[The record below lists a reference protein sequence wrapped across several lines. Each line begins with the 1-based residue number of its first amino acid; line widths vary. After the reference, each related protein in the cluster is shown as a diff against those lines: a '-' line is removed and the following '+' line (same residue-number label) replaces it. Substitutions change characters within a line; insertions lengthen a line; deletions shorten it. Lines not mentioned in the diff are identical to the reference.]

1 MRQLILAACLALSV
15 STAQSAEIA
24 LDLKVRDLSPNFVE
38 FYEAANKPVPT
49 PTPVADQPTAPIA
62 AESPEDRRW
71 RLFKQSYDFSA
82 QATPEATRAALESA
96 WPRYEQALPKI
107 EAGFDGIANEP
118 SRTLETLS
126 KHFSLDKS
134 MSMRLVAYVGT
145 FDGRVWGEQDGD
157 TLNVF
162 LPLEVDSDTRAVPS
176 ARLMGQ
182 AMLDKTAGWGNKP
195 RSLAELVVGEGVVA
209 HGIAAA
215 APGKSIDQYLAIS
228 PSELA
233 KLRSNRKAILSSI
246 LPKLSD
252 RSATTLNAYSTD
264 QLAEARFAG
273 WLLVEGLS
281 KQKARYADMIR
292 QKPSD
297 LIKVSQAT
305 MASVNRGK

>member
-1 MRQLILAACLALSV
+1 MRQLILAASLALSAGA
-15 STAQSAEIA
+15 AQAAEVA
-24 LDLKVRDLSPNFVE
+24 LDLKVRDLSPKFVE
-38 FYEAANKPVPT
+38 FYEAASKPLAP
-49 PTPVADQPTAPIA
+49 AAPTANQA
-62 AESPEDRRW
+62 ATPATTESLEDRRW
-71 RLFKQSYDFSA
+71 RLFKQNYDFSA
-82 QATPEATRAALESA
+82 QPTPEATRAALDSA
-96 WPRYEQALPKI
+96 WPRYAEALPKI
-107 EAGFDGIANEP
+107 EAGFDGIASEP
-118 SRTLETLS
+118 SRTLDTLS

-157 TLNVF
+157 TLNVY
-162 LPLEVDSDTRAVPS
+162 LPLEVSADTRAVPS

-182 AMLDKTAGWGNKP
+182 AMLAKTAGWGNKP

-209 HGIAAA
+209 HGVAAA
-215 APGKSIDQYLAIS
+215 APGKSVEQYLAIS
-228 PSELA
+228 ADELA
-233 KLRSNRKAILSSI
+233 KLRTNRKSVLSSI
-246 LPKLSD
+246 LPKLGD
-252 RSATTLNAYSTD
+252 GSAATLNTYSTE

-273 WLLVEGLS
+273 WLLVEGMT